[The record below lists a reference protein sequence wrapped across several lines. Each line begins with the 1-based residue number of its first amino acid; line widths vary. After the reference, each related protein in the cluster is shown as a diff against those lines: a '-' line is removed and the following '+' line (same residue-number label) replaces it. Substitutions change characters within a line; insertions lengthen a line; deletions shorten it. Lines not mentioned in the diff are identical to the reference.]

1 MPFFFNLELLN
12 MSEEEQFF
20 SLDVECFATGNGH
33 SDRAPVT
40 VAVVNSSAEVVLD
53 KVIDMSPGV
62 AVASFFTELTGISEE
77 TYSSMEKSTLDEV
90 IQQVK
95 EIIGPNAVI
104 VGQGIQNDIKWLRV
118 RGFLLRSSVLVL

>member
-1 MPFFFNLELLN
+1 LNLELLN

-20 SLDVECFATGNGH
+20 SLDVECFATGDGH

-40 VAVVNSSAEVVLD
+40 VAVVNSNAEVVLD

-118 RGFLLRSSVLVL
+118 RIFAPF